1 MSFAQFELLS
11 AGEEGNIERARSVY
25 DKANNTL
32 RLAMEKEERVL
43 LLEAWK
49 EFEAEHGDDESIEKL
64 KTKLPKRIKRR
75 QRVQADDGVSCIWI
89 LRKASCLLLII
100 NNDIFALPA

>member
-11 AGEEGNIERARSVY
+11 AGEEGNVERARAVY
-25 DKANNTL
+25 DRANNTL
-32 RLAMEKEERVL
+32 RQAMEKEERVL

-49 EFEAEHGDDESIEKL
+49 EFEAEHGDEESRDKL

-75 QRVQADDGVSCIWI
+75 QRVQADDGVSFISNLVI
-89 LRKASCLLLII
+89 LL
-100 NNDIFALPA
+100 

>member
-32 RLAMEKEERVL
+32 RQAMEKEERVL

-49 EFEAEHGDDESIEKL
+49 EFEVEHGDDESRDKL

-75 QRVQADDGVSCIWI
+75 QRVQADDGVSFIWI
-89 LRKASCLLLII
+89 SCLLFL
-100 NNDIFALPA
+100 